1 MIRVARL
8 TGAALSEALPD
19 VARLRIEVFRA
30 YPYLYD
36 GDAAYEERYLQVY
49 RDSAD
54 AILVGAYEGD
64 RLIGAATGAPMED
77 HAGDFG
83 AAFAES
89 GIALERIFY
98 CAESVLLPSY
108 RGQGIGHRFFDLR
121 EAQARELGREYAAF
135 CSVVRPKD
143 HPARPEGYQPL
154 DAFWHKRGYA
164 PLSGAIATFNWREI
178 GAKSESAHDLQV
190 WMRAL

>member
-178 GAKSESAHDLQV
+178 GAESESAHDLQV

>member
-8 TGAALSEALPD
+8 TGAALSGALPD

-154 DAFWHKRGYA
+154 DAFWRKRGYA

-178 GAKSESAHDLQV
+178 GAESESAHDLQV

>member
-8 TGAALSEALPD
+8 TGDALAAALPD

-30 YPYLYD
+30 YPYLYE

-54 AILVGAYEGD
+54 AILAGAYDGA

-77 HAGDFG
+77 HADDFG

-98 CAESVLLPSY
+98 CAESVLLPAY
-108 RGQGIGHRFFDLR
+108 RGNLGVTMPPFARLCGPRITRRGPTGISRWM
-121 EAQARELGREYAAF
+121 
-135 CSVVRPKD
+135 C
-143 HPARPEGYQPL
+143 
-154 DAFWHKRGYA
+154 
-164 PLSGAIATFNWREI
+164 SGAS
-178 GAKSESAHDLQV
+178 GA
-190 WMRAL
+190 MRRWQGR